1 MNIALVEDDMKEVD
15 LINGYC
21 RQFETE
27 TGNSCAV
34 THFGDGLAFLD
45 GYKPVYDVIFM
56 DIEMPYMNGMDAARK
71 LRGFDSSVI
80 IVFITNLKQFAL
92 KGYEVEA
99 LDFLV
104 KPVEYSSFK
113 TMLARVYRR
122 VGAKPAEYLSITNTR
137 GTYRIRIADI
147 YYLESVKHFVVIH
160 TAEGETQ
167 FFGALTD
174 MESKLPASSF
184 ARCNSCYLVNL
195 AWVKKVDSLDVYVGN
210 DVLKMSKGKKEGFML
225 KLLENMN
232 G

>member
-1 MNIALVEDDMKEVD
+1 MNIALVEDDLKEVE
-15 LINGYC
+15 LIKGYC
-21 RQFETE
+21 RQFEAE
-27 TGNSCAV
+27 TGGKCAI
-34 THFGDGLAFLD
+34 THFSDGLAFLD

-56 DIEMPYMNGMDAARK
+56 DIEMPYMNGMDAAKK
-71 LRGFDSSVI
+71 LREFDSSVI

-99 LDFLV
+99 LAFLV

-113 TMLARVYRR
+113 TMLSRV
-122 VGAKPAEYLSITNTR
+122 AKRIDPGSAEYLSITNTR
-137 GTYRIRIADI
+137 GTYRIRVADI

-174 MESKLPASSF
+174 METKLPPKSF

-195 AWVKKVDSLDVYVGN
+195 AWVKKVDSMDVYVAD
-210 DVLKMSKGKKEGFML
+210 DVLKMSKGKKEGFRL
-225 KLLENMN
+225 KLLEYMN